1 MKQRKLSPSAFF
13 LLTFALG
20 IIFTYLYPWTITVY
34 LDDTL
39 VSSIGLLSL
48 FVSLM
53 LNIFAYKKF
62 KGAKT
67 SHAPF
72 SRPTLL
78 IQNGVFSLSRNPVYM
93 ALVLSECGLAFVFDT
108 FWLMIAALLLLMLLD
123 YFIVRYEEKIL
134 ESIFTDEYKAYK
146 KHTRRWI

>member
-13 LLTFALG
+13 LLTFGLG
-20 IIFTYLYPWTITVY
+20 IILTYFYPLYITVY

-39 VSSIGLLSL
+39 VRSIGLLSL

-72 SRPTLL
+72 TRPRLL
-78 IQNGVFSLSRNPVYM
+78 IKNGIFSLSRNPVYL

-108 FWLMIAALLLLMLLD
+108 LWLMITAVLLLIFLD
-123 YFIVRYEEKIL
+123 LFIVRDEEKLL
-134 ESIFTDEYKAYK
+134 ESLFSDEYKVYK
-146 KHTRRWI
+146 KNTRRWL

>member
-1 MKQRKLSPSAFF
+1 MKQRKLSPSALF

-20 IIFTYLYPWTITVY
+20 IILTYLYPWHITVY

-39 VSSIGLLSL
+39 VRSIGLLFL

-53 LNIFAYKKF
+53 LNIFAYQQF

-72 SRPTLL
+72 TLPTLL

-134 ESIFTDEYKAYK
+134 ESIFMDEYKAYK